1 LGFLPKFLL
10 DLDALPCIG
19 GKPIASRKPPVEVDL
34 HLLEDQRGVILEKV
48 RRSPLLAEL
57 CEANPHF

>member
-10 DLDALPCIG
+10 DLDALPCSG
-19 GKPIASRKPPVEVDL
+19 DKPIASRKPPVEVEL

-48 RRSPLLAEL
+48 RRSPFCGTL
-57 CEANPHF
+57 